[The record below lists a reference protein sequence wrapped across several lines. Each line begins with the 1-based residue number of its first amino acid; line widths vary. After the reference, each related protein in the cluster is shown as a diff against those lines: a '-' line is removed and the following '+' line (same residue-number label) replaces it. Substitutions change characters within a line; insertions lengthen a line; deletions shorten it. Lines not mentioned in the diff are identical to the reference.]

1 MYLYYTQNYTD
12 TSQHY
17 PIWQVCDIL
26 YPLNGNVEESMIK
39 KNIIINN
46 IKLWGT
52 LLSNKAVGHFYCS
65 TTKLFEKHG
74 TMQFVALSLNSSILG
89 GPIPWFIFDQV
100 SSSPNT
106 SQFHD
111 HFRIIPKVFS
121 SKQFPNDFGTADI
134 VFICHSWVL
143 HVRVTFH
150 PNPSPEHHQ
159 SLSSHYPIIPLSH
172 YPIIPLSH
180 YSIIPII

>member
-89 GPIPWFIFDQV
+89 GPIPWFIFFLSSFLIPEYISV
-100 SSSPNT
+100 SWSF
-106 SQFHD
+106 QD
-111 HFRIIPKVFS
+111 HS
-121 SKQFPNDFGTADI
+121 
-134 VFICHSWVL
+134 
-143 HVRVTFH
+143 
-150 PNPSPEHHQ
+150 Q
-159 SLSSHYPIIPLSH
+159 SLFFKAISQWFWDGRYCFHMSLLS
-172 YPIIPLSH
+172 PSR
-180 YSIIPII
+180 